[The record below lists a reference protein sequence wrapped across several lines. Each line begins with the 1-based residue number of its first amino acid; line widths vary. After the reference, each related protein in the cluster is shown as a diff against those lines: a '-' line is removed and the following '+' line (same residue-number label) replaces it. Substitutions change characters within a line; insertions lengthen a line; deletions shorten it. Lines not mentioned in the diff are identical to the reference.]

1 MFRSICRGPVQR
13 SFRYSLLSRLD
24 STNLASITQL
34 HVCTANNRGS
44 EFPDLNTSVDV
55 HKHKLERPKPT
66 PKITKDELKTLEKD
80 TKGSLIPE
88 TLKQMEN
95 DADFQMNMENLKK
108 LGQKKLTKEERIKRQ
123 RALNDLGIPSFRD
136 FVKSASTDS
145 NGDLYS
151 LLRKTPIE
159 IFQLNIGL
167 YCNQACSHCH
177 VESSPKRKEMM
188 NRQTAE
194 KCLEVLSNSPSIH
207 TVDITGGAPELCSE
221 FRFLAKRSKELG
233 LNVIDRCNLTALLEP
248 GQEDTAQFLADNE
261 IIVIASLPCYSAKNV
276 NIQRGAGV
284 FNKSIQS
291 LLLLNSLGYG
301 KPSSPLQLHL
311 VYNPLGAF
319 LAPSQADLEVKY
331 KEELWDNFGIEF
343 NNLFT
348 ITNMPV
354 KRFADFLYRR
364 NELKDYMHLLVRNF
378 NGNSMEGLMCRNYI
392 NINWDGKLF
401 DCDFNQQLD
410 MPMRK
415 VKSQGNASP
424 NEHTGNRGPS
434 IWDINSTSEVEDLR
448 IVTDS
453 HCFGCTAGLGSSCQG
468 TTV

>member
-1 MFRSICRGPVQR
+1 MFQNITGSVQR
-13 SFRYSLLSRLD
+13 FLRYSLLSRQHIRQV
-24 STNLASITQL
+24 SITQHSSTNQTEL
-34 HVCTANNRGS
+34 
-44 EFPDLNTSVDV
+44 PDFKTSVDV
-55 HKHKLERPKPT
+55 HEHKLERPKRPA
-66 PKITKDELKTLEKD
+66 PRISKEELKILEKD

-88 TLKQMEN
+88 TLKEMQN
-95 DADFQMNMENLKK
+95 DKEFKINMENIKK
-108 LGQKKLTKEERIKRQ
+108 YGQKKLTREERKKRQ
-123 RALNDLGIPSFRD
+123 RALNDIGIPSFRD
-136 FVKSASTDS
+136 FIKTTSKSEDKDFH
-145 NGDLYS
+145 G

-167 YCNQACSHCH
+167 YCNQACNHCH

-188 NRQTAE
+188 NYQTAE
-194 KCLEVLSNSPSIH
+194 RCLEVLSNSPSVH

-221 FRFLAKRSKELG
+221 FRFITQKSSELG

-248 GQEDTAQFLADNE
+248 GQEDTAKFLADNQV
-261 IIVIASLPCYSAKNV
+261 IVIASLPCYSAKNV
-276 NIQRGAGV
+276 NLQRGAGV
-284 FNKSIQS
+284 FNKSIQG

-301 KPSSPLQLHL
+301 KPGSPLQLHL

-319 LAPSQADLEVKY
+319 LAPPQADLEVKY

-378 NGNSMEGLMCRNYI
+378 NSQSMEGLMCRNYV

-410 MPMRK
+410 MPMR
-415 VKSQGNASP
+415 SP
-424 NEHTGNRGPS
+424 KNQSNEAQSSREPS
-434 IWDINSTSEVEDLR
+434 IWDINSTSDIEDLR